1 VGVPAVSAARP
12 AVLALDG
19 GNSKTEVVLVAADG
33 TVLARVVGPGSNPDH
48 LGVQGCFDL
57 LDLLVRQ
64 AAALAGQPAGTTAGS
79 TGTAE
84 ADGFVADVAGA
95 YLAGADLPRE
105 MTTLQ
110 EAAERAGWAPHA
122 YVENDTFALLRAGT
136 DEPDAV
142 AVVCGA
148 GINCVG
154 VGADGAQ
161 VRFAALGPIS
171 GDWGGGREL
180 GDQALWWGAREEDGR
195 GPATALTRL
204 VAEHF
209 ALPSASAVTE
219 AIHFGELSAERLVEL
234 APGVLAAAGAGDA
247 VASGVVERLAEEVAL
262 LATTSLRRL
271 GLLARP
277 ATVVLGGGVLA
288 GREPVLLDS
297 VTRRLA
303 QAAPCA
309 TVRVVSEPPVLG
321 AALAALDVAGAPQ
334 SAGVR
339 LREQISGARP
349 RS

>member
-1 VGVPAVSAARP
+1 MTAARA

-19 GNSKTEVVLVAADG
+19 GNSKTEVLLVAGDG
-33 TVLARVVGPGSNPDH
+33 TVLARVRGPGSNPDH
-48 LGVQGCFDL
+48 LGVEGSFAL
-57 LDLLVRQ
+57 LDQLVRQ
-64 AAALAGQPAGTTAGS
+64 AQAQAESQADLATRPDGS
-79 TGTAE
+79 
-84 ADGFVADVAGA
+84 VADIAAA
-95 YLAGADLPRE
+95 YLAGADLPRG
-105 MTTLQ
+105 MAVLQ
-110 EAAERAGWAPHA
+110 QAAERTGWAPRT

-195 GPATALTRL
+195 GPVTALTAL

-209 ALPSASAVTE
+209 GLRSASAVTE
-219 AIHFGELSAERLVEL
+219 AIHFGELSQERLAEL
-234 APGVLAAAGAGDA
+234 APGVLAAAGAGDPVA
-247 VASGVVERLAEEVAL
+247 VSVVERLAEEVAL

-271 GLLARP
+271 GLLAKP
-277 ATVVLGGGVLA
+277 STVVLGGGVLA
-288 GREPVLLDS
+288 GRAPALLDS

-303 QAAPCA
+303 QAAPKA
-309 TVRVVSEPPVLG
+309 TVQLVSAPPVLG
-321 AALAALDVAGAPQ
+321 AALAALDVVGAPQ
-334 SAGVR
+334 SAGAR
-339 LREQISGARP
+339 LREQVSGARP